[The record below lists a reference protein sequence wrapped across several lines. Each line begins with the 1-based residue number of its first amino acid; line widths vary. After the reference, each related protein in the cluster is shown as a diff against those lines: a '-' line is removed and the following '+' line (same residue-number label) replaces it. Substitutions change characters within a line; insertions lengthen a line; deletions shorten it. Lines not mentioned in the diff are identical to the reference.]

1 MNVILYSVLFSYEFV
16 LLTVM
21 MDASQFQL
29 HKTHPITV
37 SEMIMRLPPRQE
49 TISFIRGNYTL
60 QLKIPI

>member
-49 TISFIRGNYTL
+49 TISFIRGN
-60 QLKIPI
+60 